1 MFSVSTLLRS
11 LTHSWAVWLRAA
23 MSGSIF
29 DMMRARPAIMGSII
43 RPIAGL
49 TNAREMVEIM
59 KYSTT

>member
-11 LTHSWAVWLRAA
+11 LTRSWAVWLRAA

-29 DMMRARPAIMGSII
+29 DMMRARPAIMGSMI

-49 TNAREMVEIM
+49 TNARGERGDR

>member
-11 LTHSWAVWLRAA
+11 LTRSWAVWLRAA

-49 TNAREMVEIM
+49 TNAREIVETR
-59 KYSTT
+59 KYRTT

>member
-11 LTHSWAVWLRAA
+11 LTRSWAVWLRAA

-29 DMMRARPAIMGSII
+29 DMMRARPAIMGSMI

-49 TNAREMVEIM
+49 TTASEMVEIR
-59 KYSTT
+59 KYSST

>member
-11 LTHSWAVWLRAA
+11 LTRSWVVWLRAA
-23 MSGSIF
+23 MSGNIF
-29 DMMRARPAIMGSII
+29 DMMRARPAIMGSMI